1 MSRAALHVVTFT
13 VLIFVGIS
21 PVAAEPSLI
30 RTALFEGHVYISPL
44 SNGDGSE
51 PRCEERGGY
60 FTLMSQDLALK
71 GPHVVLKHPYI
82 VNPSFKSAPHRWQ
95 IDKKR
100 VHSLRYNEPWG
111 GGSRDEAFLRDK
123 LIRSSPMKLTNS
135 LKTPIAPSKEG
146 DLRRDAFDREG
157 IWVDTPVLSRRVL
170 QFVGWNQESLFY
182 DFLPADNGRYEWYAS
197 EPEGNR
203 IRITRWDSQPR
214 VKKEDATK
222 WAETSVWTADVGT
235 ALFVT
240 SSGLDRNFVSSTG
253 RVFEAPRDSKSGT
266 PLKELWKDWKTKPVN
281 ALIHDVD
288 NAKWYA
294 FTKDQ
299 YFEVKNPIK
308 PLAHTL
314 DIARA
319 DTATEALETAA
330 RCGRVIR
337 GLPEPKDK

>member
-1 MSRAALHVVTFT
+1 MSRTALLAVTAT

-30 RTALFEGHVYISPL
+30 RTALVEGRIYISPL

-51 PRCEERGGY
+51 PRSDDRGGY
-60 FTLMSQDLALK
+60 FTLLSQDLALK
-71 GPHVVLKHPYI
+71 SPLVVLKHPYI
-82 VNPSFKSAPHRWQ
+82 VNPSLQSVPHRWQ
-95 IDKKR
+95 IDKNR
-100 VHSLRYNEPWG
+100 VHSLRYNESWG

-123 LIRSSPMKLTNS
+123 LIRSSPMELTNS
-135 LKTPIAPSKEG
+135 LKTPIAPNKEG
-146 DLRRDAFDREG
+146 DLRRDAFDRAG
-157 IWVDTPVLSRRVL
+157 IWVVAPVLSRRVL
-170 QFVGWNQESLFY
+170 QFAGWNHESLFF
-182 DFLPADNGRYEWYAS
+182 DFLPAENGRYEWYAS

-203 IRITRWDSQPR
+203 IRIARWDLQPR
-214 VKKEDATK
+214 VKKEEATK

-235 ALFVT
+235 ACFVT

-253 RVFEAPRDSKSGT
+253 RVFEAPRDSKAGT

-314 DIARA
+314 NIVRA
-319 DTATEALETAA
+319 DTATEALEIAA
-330 RCGRVIR
+330 KCGRAIR
-337 GLPEPKDK
+337 GLPEPKGK